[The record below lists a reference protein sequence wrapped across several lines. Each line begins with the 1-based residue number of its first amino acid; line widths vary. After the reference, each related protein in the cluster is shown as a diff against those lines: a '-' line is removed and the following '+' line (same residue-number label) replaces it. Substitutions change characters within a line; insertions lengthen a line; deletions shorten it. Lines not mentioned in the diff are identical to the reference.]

1 MTVNVEHGGRAGAQ
15 SAWSARNILGGV
27 WRSSALY
34 RPVLL
39 LVIALIVIFSVTLPT
54 FRTSDNIQ
62 NTLTNSAG
70 LWVVAM
76 GMTFVCLSGGIDI
89 SVGALMALNGVFL
102 AKLTSAGLSQWPALV
117 ALIVFSTAV
126 GAIANGLLIGRFK
139 LSFFIVTLATMT
151 AITGVVNVWSGSSS
165 IPVESDFVNGIA
177 VNELLGVQIPIWIM
191 AITLVIALY
200 VQRYTYLGRDI
211 YAVGGNLQA
220 ARLSGIRTIR
230 TIVIVYGLMGLTAA
244 IAAMVSV
251 SQIGVASAT
260 VDNNLA
266 LSAIAAVVLGGT
278 AFGGGGG
285 GVQGTV
291 FGVLFLGI
299 LSNGLDLAGVPGAW
313 QQVATGVI
321 LIAALLEYKTG
332 AGIVPGRRRRGGGG
346 GATGSRGGAREDPS
360 ANLDAGTPAPAAE
373 TPLTAANLAR
383 TTGPGLR

>member
-1 MTVNVEHGGRAGAQ
+1 MMVNAENRDGAGAGTDRSAGRILGRA
-15 SAWSARNILGGV
+15 
-27 WRSSALY
+27 WRSSARY
-34 RPVLL
+34 RPVLV
-39 LVIALIVIFSVTLPT
+39 LVIALVVGFSLALPT
-54 FRTSDNIQ
+54 FRTMDNIQ
-62 NTLTNSAG
+62 NTLTNSAE

-76 GMTFVCLSGGIDI
+76 GMTFVCLSGGVDI
-89 SVGALMALNGVFL
+89 SVGALVALNGVFL
-102 AKLTSAGLSQWPALV
+102 AKITNAGLSQWPALA
-117 ALIVFSTAV
+117 ALLVFSTAI
-126 GAIANGLLIGRFK
+126 GAIANGVLIGRFK

-151 AITGVVNVWSGSSS
+151 ALTGIVNVWSGASSL
-165 IPVESDFVNGIA
+165 PVQSDFVNGIA
-177 VNELLGVQIPIWIM
+177 INEFLGIQIPIWIM
-191 AITLVIALY
+191 AVTLVIALY

-220 ARLSGIRTIR
+220 ARLSGIRTVR

-244 IAAMVSV
+244 IAAMVAV

-260 VDNNLA
+260 VDGNLPLA
-266 LSAIAAVVLGGT
+266 AVAAVVLGGT

-332 AGIVPGRRRRGGGG
+332 AGVLP
-346 GATGSRGGAREDPS
+346 GSRGRHGGKRTA
-360 ANLDAGTPAPAAE
+360 DAGGAAPHDPGAE
-373 TPLTAANLAR
+373 PDARALASTADSAPHVR
-383 TTGPGLR
+383 QPS